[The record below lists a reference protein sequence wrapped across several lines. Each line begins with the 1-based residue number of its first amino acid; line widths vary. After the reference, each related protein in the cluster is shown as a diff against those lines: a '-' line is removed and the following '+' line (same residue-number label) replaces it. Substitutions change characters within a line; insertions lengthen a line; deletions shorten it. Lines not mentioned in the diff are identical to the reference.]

1 MSIVS
6 NEGKKSMPRQA
17 YVNGRYTPH
26 NEAAVH
32 VEDRGYQFADGVY
45 EVVPVYNG
53 ILVDEEPHLDR
64 LERSLREL
72 QIAMPMSR
80 AAMKLVSRELMR
92 RNGLTRGFVYMQIT
106 RGVAPRDHKFPTK
119 PTAPALVM
127 TTRQMKPHSAEA
139 LEKGVKV
146 ITLRDI
152 RWERCDIKSVSLL
165 PNVLG
170 KQAAAEAGAY
180 EAWQIDDEG
189 NITEGTSANAW
200 IVTNGDTVVTRH
212 ANNGILNGIT
222 RMALLDLIEKEGF
235 TLEERPFSLEEAR
248 AAREA
253 FVTSSSSFV
262 MPVTQIDEAPVGNG
276 HPGLLTMK
284 LRDTYIAY
292 MNGLKEAG

>member
-1 MSIVS
+1 
-6 NEGKKSMPRQA
+6 MPRQA
-17 YVNGRYTPH
+17 YVNGRYVPH
-26 NEAAVH
+26 KEAAVH

-64 LERSLREL
+64 LERSLKEL
-72 QIAMPMSR
+72 QIEMPMSR

-92 RNGLTRGFVYMQIT
+92 RNGLSRGFVYMQVT
-106 RGVAPRDHKFPTK
+106 RGVAPRDHKFP
-119 PTAPALVM
+119 AHAVPALVM
-127 TTRQMKPHSAEA
+127 TTRQMKPHSAEM

-170 KQAAAEAGAY
+170 KQAAAEQGAY
-180 EAWQIDDEG
+180 EAWQLDDDG
-189 NITEGTSANAW
+189 NVTEGTSANAW
-200 IVTNGDTVVTRH
+200 IVTDSDTVVTRN
-212 ANNGILNGIT
+212 ANSAILNGIT
-222 RMALLDLIEKEGF
+222 RLALLDLIRKEGYK
-235 TLEERPFSLEEAR
+235 LEERSFSLEEAHS
-248 AAREA
+248 AREA
-253 FVTSSSSFV
+253 FVTSSSSFL
-262 MPVTQIDEAPVGNG
+262 MPVTQIDDQPVGNG

-284 LRDTYIAY
+284 LRDSYIAY

>member
-1 MSIVS
+1 
-6 NEGKKSMPRQA
+6 MPRQA

-26 NEAAVH
+26 NDAAVH
-32 VEDRGYQFADGVY
+32 IEDRGYQFADGVY

-72 QIAMPMSR
+72 QIEMPMSR

-92 RNGLTRGFVYMQIT
+92 RNGLSRGFVYMQIT
-106 RGVAPRDHKFPTK
+106 RGVAPRDHKFP
-119 PTAPALVM
+119 ANASPALVM
-127 TTRQMKPHSAEA
+127 TTRQMKPHSSAMI
-139 LEKGVKV
+139 EKGVKV

-180 EAWQIDDEG
+180 EAWQIDDDG

-200 IVTNGDTVVTRH
+200 IVTDSDTVVTRH
-212 ANNGILNGIT
+212 ANSEILNGIT
-222 RMALLDLIEKEGF
+222 RIALLDLIEKEGYK
-235 TLEERPFSLEEAR
+235 LEERAFSVEEAR
-248 AAREA
+248 SAREA

-262 MPVTQIDEAPVGNG
+262 MPVTQIDENPVGNG

-284 LRDTYIAY
+284 LRDSYIAY
-292 MNGLKEAG
+292 MNSLKEAG